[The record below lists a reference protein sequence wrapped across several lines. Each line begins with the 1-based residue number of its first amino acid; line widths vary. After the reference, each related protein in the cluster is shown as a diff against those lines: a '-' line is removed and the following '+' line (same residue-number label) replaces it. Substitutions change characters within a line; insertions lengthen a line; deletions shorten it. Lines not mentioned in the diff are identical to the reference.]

1 MKKENIQ
8 KKYKNFLNR
17 GDIVSQKSYNNT
29 PTLYLI
35 PTPIGNMEDITI
47 RAINTLKLVDVIF
60 CEDTRVTG
68 QLLNFYNIKKKL
80 ISSHEYNESK
90 NKEKLLDY
98 LSSGFNV
105 GLVSDRGTPIISDP
119 GYELAKVAIDGG
131 YNVVS
136 LPGATALI
144 PALTSSGINPMPFYY
159 YGFLNSK
166 DASRRKELEFLK
178 NMDATLILYEAPHR
192 INKTLK
198 DLGNI
203 LGNNRKICIS
213 REITKKY
220 EEIYRGTI
228 KELIEQEN
236 EYKGEL
242 VVVVEGN
249 KKINEYKSL
258 TIEEHVN
265 LYIEDGKSSMDA
277 IKIVARERGM
287 KKSEVYDLYHNIEK
301 NKFKDN

>member
-1 MKKENIQ
+1 M
-8 KKYKNFLNR
+8 NR
-17 GDIVSQKSYNNT
+17 GDKISQKSYDNS

-35 PTPIGNMEDITI
+35 PTPIGNMEDITM
-47 RAINTLKLVDVIF
+47 RALNTLKLVDVVF

-68 QLLNFYNIKKKL
+68 QLLKYFDISKKL

-90 NKEKLLDY
+90 NKEKLIEY
-98 LSSGFNV
+98 LRSGSNV

-119 GYELAKVAIDGG
+119 GYELTKFAIDEG

-144 PALTSSGINPMPFYY
+144 PALTSSCISPMPFYY

-166 DASRRKELEFLK
+166 DSARRKELEFLK
-178 NMDATLILYEAPHR
+178 NIDATLILYEAPHR
-192 INKTLK
+192 INKTLI
-198 DLGNI
+198 DMENI
-203 LGNNRKICIS
+203 LGNNRKISIS

-228 KELIEQEN
+228 QELIEQNN

-242 VVVVEGN
+242 VIVVEGN
-249 KKINEYKSL
+249 KATTEYKSL
-258 TIEEHVN
+258 TVIEHVN

-277 IKIVARERGM
+277 IKIVAKERGM
-287 KKSEVYDLYHNIEK
+287 KKSEVYDIYHITDK
-301 NKFKDN
+301 